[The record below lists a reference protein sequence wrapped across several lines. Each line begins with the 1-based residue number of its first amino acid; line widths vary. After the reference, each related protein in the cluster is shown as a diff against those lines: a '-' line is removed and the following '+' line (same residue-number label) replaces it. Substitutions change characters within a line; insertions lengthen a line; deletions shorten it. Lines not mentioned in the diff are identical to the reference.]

1 MDEGLWMKDE
11 GLFVLD
17 EGPFHPSSFHL
28 SSQITL
34 LPIKLSPFFLHL
46 PLNDDGSSNALPHA
60 CAHARGSSNALL
72 LVALLRGCAYA
83 RDSSSV
89 RLRFFC

>member
-1 MDEGLWMKDE
+1 MKVY
-11 GLFVLD
+11 F
-17 EGPFHPSSFHL
+17 FHPPF
-28 SSQITL
+28 TL

-46 PLNDDGSSNALPHA
+46 PLNDDGSSNAL
-60 CAHARGSSNALL
+60 L

-83 RDSSSV
+83 RDSNSVLLLIALVLAYAHDSSSV

>member
-46 PLNDDGSSNALPHA
+46 PLNDDGSSNALPHV
-60 CAHARGSSNALL
+60 CVHAHGSSNALL
-72 LVALLRGCAYA
+72 LIALVLAYA
-83 RDSSSV
+83 HDSSSV